1 MSGLTL
7 KDLISTL
14 NLKDLNLTLKD
25 LKCSNT
31 GYIPGTWISVKVVGK
46 TDVLDKSIATVIGNR
61 VLKIS
66 IKHIVLKFYYVD
78 ENNNRK
84 YITFNKNCQMIYDD
98 DGTPVEVDES
108 VNENPVFI
116 EETEISDEEFQELM
130 KQSPL
135 PVKTKPVHIE
145 ETEIS
150 DEEFMEQS
158 PLPESVKT
166 EGGKKRRSSHKKRRS
181 SHKKRRSSH
190 KKRRSSHKKR
200 RH

>member
-1 MSGLTL
+1 MTTKYTL

-14 NLKDLNLTLKD
+14 NLKDLKLTLKD

-31 GYIPGTWISVKVVGK
+31 AGIPGGIPGTWISVKVVGK

-98 DGTPVEVDES
+98 DGTPVEVPES
-108 VNENPVFI
+108 VIEKPVFI

-130 KQSPL
+130 EQSPL
-135 PVKTKPVHIE
+135 PVKTKSE
-145 ETEIS
+145 ETKLT
-150 DEEFMEQS
+150 DKEQS
-158 PLPESVKT
+158 GKT

>member
-1 MSGLTL
+1 MTTKYTL

-14 NLKDLNLTLKD
+14 NLKDLKLTLKD

-31 GYIPGTWISVKVVGK
+31 AGIPGGIPGTWISVKVVGK
-46 TDVLDKSIATVIGNR
+46 TDVLDKSIARVIGNR
-61 VLKIS
+61 V
-66 IKHIVLKFYYVD
+66 IKNSFNKVLKFYYVD
-78 ENNNRK
+78 ETNETNKRK
-84 YITFNKNCQMIYDD
+84 YITFNENCQMIYDN
-98 DGTPVEVDES
+98 GTSVPES
-108 VNENPVFI
+108 VIEKPVFI

-130 KQSPL
+130 EQSPL
-135 PVKTKPVHIE
+135 PVKTKSE
-145 ETEIS
+145 ETKLT
-150 DEEFMEQS
+150 DKEQS
-158 PLPESVKT
+158 GKT